1 MSKRRITNAI
11 AREKRAATRVEQS
24 VLRRERD
31 LQKVKV
37 KARKT
42 TTRIKIVLGG
52 DGLALEQGRISM
64 EEFLRRAARAGGELR
79 EVNEALAKVDLRIGA
94 GGGSASD
101 EIPAAVAPAPQDAA
115 PKPKKKIVRFS
126 EAPPVE
132 FRRKLHWE
140 LGLTYDPDSIY
151 WCGDA
156 DPAEVESFIREHGHW
171 DLVRFFNG
179 AVGST

>member
-1 MSKRRITNAI
+1 MSKRHIANVL
-11 AREKRAATRVEQS
+11 AREKQAGERAERS
-24 VLRRERD
+24 VLRRQRD

-79 EVNEALAKVDLRIGA
+79 EVNEALAKIGL
-94 GGGSASD
+94 GIGVGQSNASS
-101 EIPAAVAPAPQDAA
+101 EVPPPLAQAPQDAA

-126 EAPPVE
+126 EPPPTE
-132 FRRKLHWE
+132 FRRKLRWE
-140 LGLTYDPDSIY
+140 LGLMYDRDSIY

-156 DPAEVESFIREHGHW
+156 DAAEVESFIRGHGHW

-179 AVGST
+179 AAGSP